1 MRGVSRF
8 LLVAVVVV
16 VAVAL
21 AVIVVIVVSVVVVVI
36 VVVVILVVVRFTVW
50 NTVLSTPPPIPG
62 CSPQALP
69 LFTVLFGNT
78 TQYSFSVMHLRW
90 TSHAPL

>member
-8 LLVAVVVV
+8 LLVVVAVV

-50 NTVLSTPPPIPG
+50 NTVLSPPPLPG
-62 CSPQALP
+62 CHPQPLP
-69 LFTVLFGNT
+69 LFPVLFGNT
-78 TQYSFSVMHLRW
+78 T
-90 TSHAPL
+90 